1 MNFNALIFS
10 ALVLVHEH
18 PDLCVSYSGP
28 PFCNRTFLPAVR
40 LWACALR
47 IMRFPQDPDLF
58 HKQHMGLGVVH
69 SHLLGRPCN
78 EHQTH
83 ANHGCR
89 DGTQEIMQAEAR
101 QAYVHR
107 ECTNRREI
115 YIQYTSSSSSTYCE
129 KKKSSLL
136 APFSRSTYCANSG
149 QGSRVYVSATHSL
162 SEKHMPNHTQN
173 IWGPCGVQ
181 VESDSTV

>member
-1 MNFNALIFS
+1 MPKAEATCSILPCSLREKMIFQRADFS
-10 ALVLVHEH
+10 VLWS
-18 PDLCVSYSGP
+18 LCTSTQICASHTAAP
-28 PFCNRTFLPAVR
+28 PFCNRAFLPAVR

-107 ECTNRREI
+107 GCTNRREI
-115 YIQYTSSSSSTYCE
+115 WALYIYTSCE
-129 KKKSSLL
+129 KK
-136 APFSRSTYCANSG
+136 Y
-149 QGSRVYVSATHSL
+149 H
-162 SEKHMPNHTQN
+162 
-173 IWGPCGVQ
+173 W
-181 VESDSTV
+181 